1 MAFLPLKGN
10 TKINT
15 IDFFGHILHQAEKSR
30 HKTKLTLAKKFEVTS
45 NDNSDTFLIHKALL
59 KSGEYYNEMLA
70 FVS

>member
-1 MAFLPLKGN
+1 MAFLTLKGN
-10 TKINT
+10 KKIIT
-15 IDFFGHILHQAEKSR
+15 IDFFILHQAEKSR
-30 HKTKLTLAKKFEVTS
+30 HETKLTLANKFEVTS